1 MLREEYIQ
9 LQREMPSMQILADKQ
24 KVIQNLTNQIVQ
36 LSSEISTLKSQ
47 SSVSINVS
55 TNFQDY
61 QTKLTEMNSRIQ

>member
-55 TNFQDY
+55 THFQDY